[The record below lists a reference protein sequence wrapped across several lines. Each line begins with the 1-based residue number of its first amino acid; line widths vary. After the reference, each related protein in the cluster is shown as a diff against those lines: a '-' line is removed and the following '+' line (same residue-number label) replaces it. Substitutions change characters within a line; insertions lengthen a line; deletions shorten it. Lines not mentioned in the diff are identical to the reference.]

1 MHNIQIY
8 DIFLKLFIT
17 HWKPKE
23 HIYFFLIHFRLHD
36 GNGHTAT
43 VSFTVSVA
51 DIADET
57 PVITTPT
64 NMQTISFNEN
74 DEMAGTL
81 SISIQGTDADA
92 GETMTFSLATNPM
105 SLFEL
110 TTTATASTLAT
121 ATVGLATGNT
131 LDFETTPN
139 TYDLEVA

>member
-1 MHNIQIY
+1 M
-8 DIFLKLFIT
+8 LS
-17 HWKPKE
+17 
-23 HIYFFLIHFRLHD
+23 LIHFRLDD

-64 NMQTISFNEN
+64 NAQTISFNEN

-81 SISIQGTDADA
+81 SISIEGTDADA
-92 GETMTFSLATNPM
+92 GETMTFSLDTNPM

-110 TTTATASTLAT
+110 TPGSTASTGAT
-121 ATVGLATGNT
+121 ATVGLAAGNT
-131 LDFETTPN
+131 LDFETAPN
-139 TYDLEVA
+139 TYDLGVM

>member
-1 MHNIQIY
+1 M
-8 DIFLKLFIT
+8 T
-17 HWKPKE
+17 
-23 HIYFFLIHFRLHD
+23 
-36 GNGHTAT
+36 TT
-43 VSFTVSVA
+43 VTVQVT
-51 DIADET
+51 DLADET

-110 TTTATASTLAT
+110 ATTARASTLAT

-139 TYDLEVA
+139 TYDLEVM